1 MEDNINVPVKL
12 EVCSESN
19 ESLKQSAEVN
29 SESNESL
36 HQSAEVDSESTE
48 LLNQSAEVNIE
59 SNESLNKNAEVN
71 SESNKSLNQN
81 AEVCNQSNELLNQ
94 SAEVRMVFVRHIGK
108 RVDCDPLFPGCG
120 LVSPHIVLYSVSTRL
135 LQVKE
140 MKIKTPCKA
149 FSTETMLEKAEVIKN
164 ESIICKT
171 QDIPVIENNLRYT
184 VKYTRSVFV
193 ECSVRNFGLVAILT
207 EVNTKNS
214 MLATHTSETGI
225 TNVTIIEIGWLIKH
239 LNSPYPTDPSFAMT
253 VLVTIFKHTIIAG
266 MPYEYTMYNLMFKFS
281 FELMVVLFVNTLYIC
296 PYVSIPGSDYLLDG
310 SLPLSPPQT
319 TSTLTGVSTTVS
331 GNATYPTL
339 SQGSAMHFG
348 GVPTSTS
355 VTHTLSRSVNSAG
368 TISSVPG
375 TAMGLNLPG
384 SRPPLSYCGYM
395 LPNTGTQP
403 LPSWSQ
409 PPWPQSYPYG
419 GFMPN
424 QPGFWPY
431 RDNFYGPPSG
441 VATAPP
447 LAPALPVAV
456 SLTSAVAPSTTVPDS
471 QASSSSHGTQVSD
484 HASPLD
490 GLQKLLLDFGESFK
504 AEFSTLSSRMT
515 LLENRVSSHQ
525 PSPAKSVECDERE
538 DDELSVS
545 PGSHERAFLTD
556 EDVESSSSPKVSKT
570 APEPSSK
577 SAQQP
582 PTKET
587 EDPPSL
593 KDLRDKVYTL
603 MRDEA
608 HILLLSPS
616 KPKKP
621 SSTFEASCGISQDT
635 VTSHNSFPESGHMT
649 FALQFINEGI
659 ANSASEKVANN
670 NISGFGMSSFS
681 DQVKYKDFDIFD
693 SSLGRLVPSCDKS
706 MSSLLGKKPVDG
718 LRLTQPVWSKTENLL
733 RSASQVL
740 GTAEHFL
747 AATGHLL
754 NSEDSVV
761 PAEVR
766 SFLLQLDKALGS
778 SQLLLMGSIANC
790 TLSKRAEF
798 LENISIAEPLKD
810 SLLKSPLSDKMFGL
824 PLQRVQE
831 ELSKN
836 PPPVKVSVQVTNGKR
851 SVNATSSSTSTSA
864 SGGPPSSAKKRKNN
878 YGKPQ
883 NKPNNSGKSSDR
895 FGHQLFSVPRL
906 PYLLEKVRDNSVS
919 RLCFPGRTFPNQC
932 RPSPPTR
939 GEIYKTM
946 SENTFIPDGS
956 ISHSTSI
963 LATSGSI
970 ELSGRCNSIGTTS
983 HSSASVLSAQVM
995 DCSFTR
1001 MGSIDSNHSAFIST
1015 PSMVVSTGKCNE
1027 GPMSV
1032 PSSSQSNIIHRCLHP
1047 RLGSISGGAYNLG
1060 SLESRSFGRAYQ
1072 CIGNESSS
1080 VCTES
1085 FPNVS
1090 KESVC
1095 HSGHGQHNSCSLSQ
1109 ESGRNSFTFSLSD
1122 SQRHSPSVFS
1132 TPGSSSGETYC
1143 GAPQYSSRHSIQIP
1157 CSSKHGVG
1165 TTSSSFQ
1172 SCDSSLGV
1180 TSDRSVCDQS
1190 QSQTSNICVSG
1201 SRSKIFCGRRNE
1213 PILER
1218 NVRVRLPSF
1227 QVSLPSTSENSRGK
1241 LQDHS
1246 YCSSMAKTVL
1256 VSRPSA
1262 PIMCLSSSSTS
1273 ETRPSVSNQGQGSLS
1288 KSRKTSSTRLASLRV
1303 SLRKR
1308 GFSEGA
1314 TKHLTKSVRDST
1326 SIVYDAKWSIFSDW
1340 CSEREIDPFQ
1350 VTVQQLADFLVF
1362 LFESKGLCP
1371 STIKGYRSAIS
1382 RTIHI
1387 SGGPDFG
1394 INEHISLLVRSF
1406 SLERP
1411 RQKTLVPKWD
1421 LGLVLSF
1428 LKLPPFEPAE
1438 TIDLRFLSYKCCFLL
1453 ALASGRRRSEIHAFS
1468 ISDACLRFNR
1478 DKSSVTLLTDP
1489 AFLAKNQIPD
1499 KGAEP
1504 VVIPALPSDSISV
1517 LLCPVRILS
1526 IYLERT
1532 CSLRSVSNSRLFIPI
1547 KKGISDL
1554 SVKTISTWICKC
1566 ISLAYGSSKA
1576 ELLNS
1581 FNVKAHD
1588 VRGISTSWALF
1599 NSASLEEVLSAGF
1612 WRNENSFISHYL
1624 QSMATFAESLYSL
1637 GPIVSA
1643 QRLNFPPV
1651 SSVTGDS
1658 ALR

>member
-1 MEDNINVPVKL
+1 MEENYLRLLCAVNNSRGINTSVQEPTSSI
-12 EVCSESN
+12 CS
-19 ESLKQSAEVN
+19 
-29 SESNESL
+29 
-36 HQSAEVDSESTE
+36 
-48 LLNQSAEVNIE
+48 
-59 SNESLNKNAEVN
+59 
-71 SESNKSLNQN
+71 SNKFVSYTRPSQVSTSISRSGHYVTKSCNRGGVDLNS
-81 AEVCNQSNELLNQ
+81 VSG
-94 SAEVRMVFVRHIGK
+94 I
-108 RVDCDPLFPGCG
+108 LFPSFSGSKEDWRNEASHRPIYSEQISYC
-120 LVSPHIVLYSVSTRL
+120 SPLQNGNKQIHQGFNPSRNVDYFSGSFRRVFPHSHFQNLQEIPSLRLEQQSFPVQGSPFWPVYSPFGFYQNHAGSYSSPT
-135 LQVKE
+135 
-140 MKIKTPCKA
+140 
-149 FSTETMLEKAEVIKN
+149 F
-164 ESIICKT
+164 
-171 QDIPVIENNLRYT
+171 PVY
-184 VKYTRSVFV
+184 S
-193 ECSVRNFGLVAILT
+193 
-207 EVNTKNS
+207 
-214 MLATHTSETGI
+214 
-225 TNVTIIEIGWLIKH
+225 
-239 LNSPYPTDPSFAMT
+239 DSF
-253 VLVTIFKHTIIAG
+253 
-266 MPYEYTMYNLMFKFS
+266 
-281 FELMVVLFVNTLYIC
+281 
-296 PYVSIPGSDYLLDG
+296 
-310 SLPLSPPQT
+310 LSGRFP
-319 TSTLTGVSTTVS
+319 
-331 GNATYPTL
+331 
-339 SQGSAMHFG
+339 SQG
-348 GVPTSTS
+348 
-355 VTHTLSRSVNSAG
+355 
-368 TISSVPG
+368 I
-375 TAMGLNLPG
+375 
-384 SRPPLSYCGYM
+384 
-395 LPNTGTQP
+395 LPNQ
-403 LPSWSQ
+403 
-409 PPWPQSYPYG
+409 
-419 GFMPN
+419 
-424 QPGFWPY
+424 
-431 RDNFYGPPSG
+431 
-441 VATAPP
+441 
-447 LAPALPVAV
+447 
-456 SLTSAVAPSTTVPDS
+456 
-471 QASSSSHGTQVSD
+471 
-484 HASPLD
+484 
-490 GLQKLLLDFGESFK
+490 
-504 AEFSTLSSRMT
+504 
-515 LLENRVSSHQ
+515 
-525 PSPAKSVECDERE
+525 
-538 DDELSVS
+538 
-545 PGSHERAFLTD
+545 
-556 EDVESSSSPKVSKT
+556 
-570 APEPSSK
+570 
-577 SAQQP
+577 
-582 PTKET
+582 
-587 EDPPSL
+587 
-593 KDLRDKVYTL
+593 
-603 MRDEA
+603 
-608 HILLLSPS
+608 I
-616 KPKKP
+616 
-621 SSTFEASCGISQDT
+621 
-635 VTSHNSFPESGHMT
+635 
-649 FALQFINEGI
+649 EG
-659 ANSASEKVANN
+659 
-670 NISGFGMSSFS
+670 
-681 DQVKYKDFDIFD
+681 
-693 SSLGRLVPSCDKS
+693 
-706 MSSLLGKKPVDG
+706 
-718 LRLTQPVWSKTENLL
+718 
-733 RSASQVL
+733 
-740 GTAEHFL
+740 
-747 AATGHLL
+747 
-754 NSEDSVV
+754 
-761 PAEVR
+761 
-766 SFLLQLDKALGS
+766 
-778 SQLLLMGSIANC
+778 
-790 TLSKRAEF
+790 
-798 LENISIAEPLKD
+798 
-810 SLLKSPLSDKMFGL
+810 
-824 PLQRVQE
+824 
-831 ELSKN
+831 
-836 PPPVKVSVQVTNGKR
+836 
-851 SVNATSSSTSTSA
+851 
-864 SGGPPSSAKKRKNN
+864 
-878 YGKPQ
+878 
-883 NKPNNSGKSSDR
+883 SDR

-932 RPSPPTR
+932 RPNPPTR

-995 DCSFTR
+995 DSSFTR

-1201 SRSKIFCGRRNE
+1201 SGSKIFCGRRNE

-1262 PIMCLSSSSTS
+1262 PFMCVSSSSTS

-1350 VTVQQLADFLVF
+1350 VTVQQLAHFLVF

>member
-1 MEDNINVPVKL
+1 MDFN
-12 EVCSESN
+12 
-19 ESLKQSAEVN
+19 
-29 SESNESL
+29 
-36 HQSAEVDSESTE
+36 
-48 LLNQSAEVNIE
+48 
-59 SNESLNKNAEVN
+59 
-71 SESNKSLNQN
+71 
-81 AEVCNQSNELLNQ
+81 
-94 SAEVRMVFVRHIGK
+94 
-108 RVDCDPLFPGCG
+108 
-120 LVSPHIVLYSVSTRL
+120 
-135 LQVKE
+135 
-140 MKIKTPCKA
+140 
-149 FSTETMLEKAEVIKN
+149 
-164 ESIICKT
+164 
-171 QDIPVIENNLRYT
+171 
-184 VKYTRSVFV
+184 
-193 ECSVRNFGLVAILT
+193 
-207 EVNTKNS
+207 
-214 MLATHTSETGI
+214 
-225 TNVTIIEIGWLIKH
+225 
-239 LNSPYPTDPSFAMT
+239 LNS
-253 VLVTIFKHTIIAG
+253 
-266 MPYEYTMYNLMFKFS
+266 
-281 FELMVVLFVNTLYIC
+281 

-331 GNATYPTL
+331 GIATYPTL

-608 HILLLSPS
+608 HIPFLSPS

-851 SVNATSSSTSTSA
+851 SVNATSSSNSTSA

-883 NKPNNSGKSSDR
+883 NKPNNSGKSSVQEPTSSICSSNKFVSYTRPSQVSTSISRSGHYVTKSCNRGGVDLNSVSGILFPSFSGSKEDWRNEASHRPIYSEQISYCSPLQNGNKQIHQGFNPSRNVDYFSGSFRRVFPHSHFQNLQEIPSLRLEQQSFPVQGSPFWPVYSPFGFYQNHAGSYSSPTFPVYSDSFLSGRFPSQGILPNQIEGSDR
-895 FGHQLFSVPRL
+895 LGHQLFSVPRL

>member
-1 MEDNINVPVKL
+1 MEENYLRLLCAVNNSRGINTSVQEPTSSI
-12 EVCSESN
+12 CS
-19 ESLKQSAEVN
+19 
-29 SESNESL
+29 
-36 HQSAEVDSESTE
+36 
-48 LLNQSAEVNIE
+48 
-59 SNESLNKNAEVN
+59 
-71 SESNKSLNQN
+71 SNKFVSYTRPSQVSTSISRSGHYVTKSCNRGGVDLNS
-81 AEVCNQSNELLNQ
+81 VSG
-94 SAEVRMVFVRHIGK
+94 I
-108 RVDCDPLFPGCG
+108 LFPSFSGSKEDWRNEASHRPIYSEQISYC
-120 LVSPHIVLYSVSTRL
+120 SPLQNGNKQIHQGFNPSRNVDYFSGSFRRVFPHSHFQNLQEIPSLRLEQQSFPVQGSPFWPVYSPFGFYQNHAGSYSSPT
-135 LQVKE
+135 
-140 MKIKTPCKA
+140 
-149 FSTETMLEKAEVIKN
+149 F
-164 ESIICKT
+164 
-171 QDIPVIENNLRYT
+171 PVYSDSFLSGRFPSQGILPNQIE
-184 VKYTRSVFV
+184 
-193 ECSVRNFGLVAILT
+193 
-207 EVNTKNS
+207 
-214 MLATHTSETGI
+214 
-225 TNVTIIEIGWLIKH
+225 
-239 LNSPYPTDPSFAMT
+239 
-253 VLVTIFKHTIIAG
+253 
-266 MPYEYTMYNLMFKFS
+266 
-281 FELMVVLFVNTLYIC
+281 
-296 PYVSIPGSDYLLDG
+296 GSD
-310 SLPLSPPQT
+310 
-319 TSTLTGVSTTVS
+319 
-331 GNATYPTL
+331 
-339 SQGSAMHFG
+339 
-348 GVPTSTS
+348 
-355 VTHTLSRSVNSAG
+355 
-368 TISSVPG
+368 
-375 TAMGLNLPG
+375 
-384 SRPPLSYCGYM
+384 
-395 LPNTGTQP
+395 
-403 LPSWSQ
+403 
-409 PPWPQSYPYG
+409 
-419 GFMPN
+419 
-424 QPGFWPY
+424 
-431 RDNFYGPPSG
+431 
-441 VATAPP
+441 
-447 LAPALPVAV
+447 
-456 SLTSAVAPSTTVPDS
+456 
-471 QASSSSHGTQVSD
+471 
-484 HASPLD
+484 
-490 GLQKLLLDFGESFK
+490 
-504 AEFSTLSSRMT
+504 
-515 LLENRVSSHQ
+515 
-525 PSPAKSVECDERE
+525 
-538 DDELSVS
+538 
-545 PGSHERAFLTD
+545 
-556 EDVESSSSPKVSKT
+556 
-570 APEPSSK
+570 
-577 SAQQP
+577 
-582 PTKET
+582 
-587 EDPPSL
+587 
-593 KDLRDKVYTL
+593 
-603 MRDEA
+603 
-608 HILLLSPS
+608 
-616 KPKKP
+616 
-621 SSTFEASCGISQDT
+621 
-635 VTSHNSFPESGHMT
+635 
-649 FALQFINEGI
+649 
-659 ANSASEKVANN
+659 
-670 NISGFGMSSFS
+670 
-681 DQVKYKDFDIFD
+681 
-693 SSLGRLVPSCDKS
+693 RL
-706 MSSLLGKKPVDG
+706 
-718 LRLTQPVWSKTENLL
+718 
-733 RSASQVL
+733 
-740 GTAEHFL
+740 
-747 AATGHLL
+747 
-754 NSEDSVV
+754 
-761 PAEVR
+761 
-766 SFLLQLDKALGS
+766 
-778 SQLLLMGSIANC
+778 
-790 TLSKRAEF
+790 
-798 LENISIAEPLKD
+798 
-810 SLLKSPLSDKMFGL
+810 
-824 PLQRVQE
+824 
-831 ELSKN
+831 
-836 PPPVKVSVQVTNGKR
+836 
-851 SVNATSSSTSTSA
+851 
-864 SGGPPSSAKKRKNN
+864 
-878 YGKPQ
+878 
-883 NKPNNSGKSSDR
+883 
-895 FGHQLFSVPRL
+895 GHQLFSVPRL

>member
-1 MEDNINVPVKL
+1 MEENYLRLLCAVNNSRGINTSVQEPTSSI
-12 EVCSESN
+12 CS
-19 ESLKQSAEVN
+19 
-29 SESNESL
+29 
-36 HQSAEVDSESTE
+36 
-48 LLNQSAEVNIE
+48 
-59 SNESLNKNAEVN
+59 
-71 SESNKSLNQN
+71 SNKFVSYTRPSQVSTSISRSGHYVTKSCNRGGVDLNS
-81 AEVCNQSNELLNQ
+81 VSG
-94 SAEVRMVFVRHIGK
+94 I
-108 RVDCDPLFPGCG
+108 LFPSFSGSKEDWRNEASHRPIYSEQISYC
-120 LVSPHIVLYSVSTRL
+120 SPLQNGNKQIHQGFNPSRNVDYFSGSFRRVFPHSHFQNLQEIPSLRLEQQSFPVQGSPFWPVYSPFGFYQNHAGSYSSPT
-135 LQVKE
+135 
-140 MKIKTPCKA
+140 
-149 FSTETMLEKAEVIKN
+149 F
-164 ESIICKT
+164 
-171 QDIPVIENNLRYT
+171 PVY
-184 VKYTRSVFV
+184 S
-193 ECSVRNFGLVAILT
+193 
-207 EVNTKNS
+207 
-214 MLATHTSETGI
+214 
-225 TNVTIIEIGWLIKH
+225 
-239 LNSPYPTDPSFAMT
+239 DSF
-253 VLVTIFKHTIIAG
+253 
-266 MPYEYTMYNLMFKFS
+266 
-281 FELMVVLFVNTLYIC
+281 
-296 PYVSIPGSDYLLDG
+296 
-310 SLPLSPPQT
+310 LSGRFP
-319 TSTLTGVSTTVS
+319 
-331 GNATYPTL
+331 
-339 SQGSAMHFG
+339 SQG
-348 GVPTSTS
+348 
-355 VTHTLSRSVNSAG
+355 
-368 TISSVPG
+368 I
-375 TAMGLNLPG
+375 
-384 SRPPLSYCGYM
+384 
-395 LPNTGTQP
+395 LPNQ
-403 LPSWSQ
+403 
-409 PPWPQSYPYG
+409 
-419 GFMPN
+419 
-424 QPGFWPY
+424 
-431 RDNFYGPPSG
+431 
-441 VATAPP
+441 
-447 LAPALPVAV
+447 
-456 SLTSAVAPSTTVPDS
+456 
-471 QASSSSHGTQVSD
+471 
-484 HASPLD
+484 
-490 GLQKLLLDFGESFK
+490 
-504 AEFSTLSSRMT
+504 
-515 LLENRVSSHQ
+515 
-525 PSPAKSVECDERE
+525 
-538 DDELSVS
+538 
-545 PGSHERAFLTD
+545 
-556 EDVESSSSPKVSKT
+556 
-570 APEPSSK
+570 
-577 SAQQP
+577 
-582 PTKET
+582 
-587 EDPPSL
+587 
-593 KDLRDKVYTL
+593 
-603 MRDEA
+603 
-608 HILLLSPS
+608 I
-616 KPKKP
+616 
-621 SSTFEASCGISQDT
+621 
-635 VTSHNSFPESGHMT
+635 
-649 FALQFINEGI
+649 EG
-659 ANSASEKVANN
+659 
-670 NISGFGMSSFS
+670 
-681 DQVKYKDFDIFD
+681 
-693 SSLGRLVPSCDKS
+693 
-706 MSSLLGKKPVDG
+706 
-718 LRLTQPVWSKTENLL
+718 
-733 RSASQVL
+733 
-740 GTAEHFL
+740 
-747 AATGHLL
+747 
-754 NSEDSVV
+754 
-761 PAEVR
+761 
-766 SFLLQLDKALGS
+766 
-778 SQLLLMGSIANC
+778 
-790 TLSKRAEF
+790 
-798 LENISIAEPLKD
+798 
-810 SLLKSPLSDKMFGL
+810 
-824 PLQRVQE
+824 
-831 ELSKN
+831 
-836 PPPVKVSVQVTNGKR
+836 
-851 SVNATSSSTSTSA
+851 
-864 SGGPPSSAKKRKNN
+864 
-878 YGKPQ
+878 
-883 NKPNNSGKSSDR
+883 SDR

-1201 SRSKIFCGRRNE
+1201 SRSKIFCSRRNE

>member
-1 MEDNINVPVKL
+1 MEENYLRLLCAVNNSRGINTSVQEPTSS
-12 EVCSESN
+12 VCS
-19 ESLKQSAEVN
+19 
-29 SESNESL
+29 
-36 HQSAEVDSESTE
+36 
-48 LLNQSAEVNIE
+48 
-59 SNESLNKNAEVN
+59 
-71 SESNKSLNQN
+71 SNKFVSYSRPSKVSTSISRSGHNVTKSCNRGGVDLNS
-81 AEVCNQSNELLNQ
+81 VSG
-94 SAEVRMVFVRHIGK
+94 I
-108 RVDCDPLFPGCG
+108 LFPSFSGSKEDWRNEAGHRPIYSEQISYC
-120 LVSPHIVLYSVSTRL
+120 SPLQNGNKQIHQGFNPSRNVDYFSGSFRRVFPHSHFQNLQEIPSLRLEQQSFPVQGSPFWPVYSPFGFYQNHAGSYSSPT
-135 LQVKE
+135 
-140 MKIKTPCKA
+140 
-149 FSTETMLEKAEVIKN
+149 F
-164 ESIICKT
+164 
-171 QDIPVIENNLRYT
+171 PVYSDSFLSGRFPSQGILPNQIE
-184 VKYTRSVFV
+184 
-193 ECSVRNFGLVAILT
+193 
-207 EVNTKNS
+207 
-214 MLATHTSETGI
+214 
-225 TNVTIIEIGWLIKH
+225 
-239 LNSPYPTDPSFAMT
+239 
-253 VLVTIFKHTIIAG
+253 
-266 MPYEYTMYNLMFKFS
+266 
-281 FELMVVLFVNTLYIC
+281 
-296 PYVSIPGSDYLLDG
+296 GSD
-310 SLPLSPPQT
+310 
-319 TSTLTGVSTTVS
+319 
-331 GNATYPTL
+331 
-339 SQGSAMHFG
+339 
-348 GVPTSTS
+348 
-355 VTHTLSRSVNSAG
+355 
-368 TISSVPG
+368 
-375 TAMGLNLPG
+375 
-384 SRPPLSYCGYM
+384 
-395 LPNTGTQP
+395 
-403 LPSWSQ
+403 
-409 PPWPQSYPYG
+409 
-419 GFMPN
+419 
-424 QPGFWPY
+424 
-431 RDNFYGPPSG
+431 
-441 VATAPP
+441 
-447 LAPALPVAV
+447 
-456 SLTSAVAPSTTVPDS
+456 
-471 QASSSSHGTQVSD
+471 
-484 HASPLD
+484 
-490 GLQKLLLDFGESFK
+490 
-504 AEFSTLSSRMT
+504 
-515 LLENRVSSHQ
+515 
-525 PSPAKSVECDERE
+525 
-538 DDELSVS
+538 
-545 PGSHERAFLTD
+545 
-556 EDVESSSSPKVSKT
+556 
-570 APEPSSK
+570 
-577 SAQQP
+577 
-582 PTKET
+582 
-587 EDPPSL
+587 
-593 KDLRDKVYTL
+593 
-603 MRDEA
+603 
-608 HILLLSPS
+608 
-616 KPKKP
+616 
-621 SSTFEASCGISQDT
+621 
-635 VTSHNSFPESGHMT
+635 
-649 FALQFINEGI
+649 
-659 ANSASEKVANN
+659 
-670 NISGFGMSSFS
+670 
-681 DQVKYKDFDIFD
+681 
-693 SSLGRLVPSCDKS
+693 RL
-706 MSSLLGKKPVDG
+706 
-718 LRLTQPVWSKTENLL
+718 
-733 RSASQVL
+733 
-740 GTAEHFL
+740 
-747 AATGHLL
+747 
-754 NSEDSVV
+754 
-761 PAEVR
+761 
-766 SFLLQLDKALGS
+766 
-778 SQLLLMGSIANC
+778 
-790 TLSKRAEF
+790 
-798 LENISIAEPLKD
+798 
-810 SLLKSPLSDKMFGL
+810 
-824 PLQRVQE
+824 
-831 ELSKN
+831 
-836 PPPVKVSVQVTNGKR
+836 
-851 SVNATSSSTSTSA
+851 
-864 SGGPPSSAKKRKNN
+864 
-878 YGKPQ
+878 
-883 NKPNNSGKSSDR
+883 
-895 FGHQLFSVPRL
+895 GHQLFSVPRL

>member
-1 MEDNINVPVKL
+1 MEENYLRLLCAVNNSRGINTSVQEPTSSI
-12 EVCSESN
+12 CS
-19 ESLKQSAEVN
+19 
-29 SESNESL
+29 
-36 HQSAEVDSESTE
+36 
-48 LLNQSAEVNIE
+48 
-59 SNESLNKNAEVN
+59 
-71 SESNKSLNQN
+71 SNKFVSYTRPSQVSTSISRSGHYVTKSCNRGGVDLNS
-81 AEVCNQSNELLNQ
+81 VSG
-94 SAEVRMVFVRHIGK
+94 I
-108 RVDCDPLFPGCG
+108 LFPSFSGSKEDWRNEASHRPIYSEQISYC
-120 LVSPHIVLYSVSTRL
+120 SPLQNGNKQIHQGFNPSRNVDYFSGSFRRVFPHSHFQNLQEIPSLRLEQQSFPVQGSPFWPVYSPFGFYQNHAGSYSSPT
-135 LQVKE
+135 
-140 MKIKTPCKA
+140 
-149 FSTETMLEKAEVIKN
+149 F
-164 ESIICKT
+164 
-171 QDIPVIENNLRYT
+171 PVY
-184 VKYTRSVFV
+184 S
-193 ECSVRNFGLVAILT
+193 
-207 EVNTKNS
+207 
-214 MLATHTSETGI
+214 
-225 TNVTIIEIGWLIKH
+225 
-239 LNSPYPTDPSFAMT
+239 DSF
-253 VLVTIFKHTIIAG
+253 
-266 MPYEYTMYNLMFKFS
+266 
-281 FELMVVLFVNTLYIC
+281 
-296 PYVSIPGSDYLLDG
+296 
-310 SLPLSPPQT
+310 LSGRFP
-319 TSTLTGVSTTVS
+319 
-331 GNATYPTL
+331 
-339 SQGSAMHFG
+339 SQG
-348 GVPTSTS
+348 
-355 VTHTLSRSVNSAG
+355 
-368 TISSVPG
+368 I
-375 TAMGLNLPG
+375 
-384 SRPPLSYCGYM
+384 
-395 LPNTGTQP
+395 LPNQ
-403 LPSWSQ
+403 
-409 PPWPQSYPYG
+409 
-419 GFMPN
+419 
-424 QPGFWPY
+424 
-431 RDNFYGPPSG
+431 
-441 VATAPP
+441 
-447 LAPALPVAV
+447 
-456 SLTSAVAPSTTVPDS
+456 
-471 QASSSSHGTQVSD
+471 
-484 HASPLD
+484 
-490 GLQKLLLDFGESFK
+490 
-504 AEFSTLSSRMT
+504 
-515 LLENRVSSHQ
+515 
-525 PSPAKSVECDERE
+525 
-538 DDELSVS
+538 
-545 PGSHERAFLTD
+545 
-556 EDVESSSSPKVSKT
+556 
-570 APEPSSK
+570 
-577 SAQQP
+577 
-582 PTKET
+582 
-587 EDPPSL
+587 
-593 KDLRDKVYTL
+593 
-603 MRDEA
+603 
-608 HILLLSPS
+608 I
-616 KPKKP
+616 
-621 SSTFEASCGISQDT
+621 
-635 VTSHNSFPESGHMT
+635 
-649 FALQFINEGI
+649 EG
-659 ANSASEKVANN
+659 
-670 NISGFGMSSFS
+670 
-681 DQVKYKDFDIFD
+681 
-693 SSLGRLVPSCDKS
+693 
-706 MSSLLGKKPVDG
+706 
-718 LRLTQPVWSKTENLL
+718 
-733 RSASQVL
+733 
-740 GTAEHFL
+740 
-747 AATGHLL
+747 
-754 NSEDSVV
+754 
-761 PAEVR
+761 
-766 SFLLQLDKALGS
+766 
-778 SQLLLMGSIANC
+778 
-790 TLSKRAEF
+790 
-798 LENISIAEPLKD
+798 
-810 SLLKSPLSDKMFGL
+810 
-824 PLQRVQE
+824 
-831 ELSKN
+831 
-836 PPPVKVSVQVTNGKR
+836 
-851 SVNATSSSTSTSA
+851 
-864 SGGPPSSAKKRKNN
+864 
-878 YGKPQ
+878 
-883 NKPNNSGKSSDR
+883 SDR

>member
-1 MEDNINVPVKL
+1 MKVSLILLVK
-12 EVCSESN
+12 
-19 ESLKQSAEVN
+19 
-29 SESNESL
+29 
-36 HQSAEVDSESTE
+36 
-48 LLNQSAEVNIE
+48 
-59 SNESLNKNAEVN
+59 
-71 SESNKSLNQN
+71 
-81 AEVCNQSNELLNQ
+81 
-94 SAEVRMVFVRHIGK
+94 
-108 RVDCDPLFPGCG
+108 
-120 LVSPHIVLYSVSTRL
+120 RL
-135 LQVKE
+135 L
-140 MKIKTPCKA
+140 
-149 FSTETMLEKAEVIKN
+149 
-164 ESIICKT
+164 
-171 QDIPVIENNLRYT
+171 
-184 VKYTRSVFV
+184 
-193 ECSVRNFGLVAILT
+193 
-207 EVNTKNS
+207 
-214 MLATHTSETGI
+214 I
-225 TNVTIIEIGWLIKH
+225 T
-239 LNSPYPTDPSFAMT
+239 
-253 VLVTIFKHTIIAG
+253 
-266 MPYEYTMYNLMFKFS
+266 
-281 FELMVVLFVNTLYIC
+281 
-296 PYVSIPGSDYLLDG
+296 
-310 SLPLSPPQT
+310 
-319 TSTLTGVSTTVS
+319 
-331 GNATYPTL
+331 
-339 SQGSAMHFG
+339 
-348 GVPTSTS
+348 
-355 VTHTLSRSVNSAG
+355 
-368 TISSVPG
+368 
-375 TAMGLNLPG
+375 
-384 SRPPLSYCGYM
+384 
-395 LPNTGTQP
+395 
-403 LPSWSQ
+403 
-409 PPWPQSYPYG
+409 
-419 GFMPN
+419 
-424 QPGFWPY
+424 
-431 RDNFYGPPSG
+431 
-441 VATAPP
+441 
-447 LAPALPVAV
+447 
-456 SLTSAVAPSTTVPDS
+456 
-471 QASSSSHGTQVSD
+471 
-484 HASPLD
+484 
-490 GLQKLLLDFGESFK
+490 
-504 AEFSTLSSRMT
+504 
-515 LLENRVSSHQ
+515 
-525 PSPAKSVECDERE
+525 
-538 DDELSVS
+538 
-545 PGSHERAFLTD
+545 
-556 EDVESSSSPKVSKT
+556 
-570 APEPSSK
+570 
-577 SAQQP
+577 
-582 PTKET
+582 
-587 EDPPSL
+587 
-593 KDLRDKVYTL
+593 
-603 MRDEA
+603 
-608 HILLLSPS
+608 
-616 KPKKP
+616 
-621 SSTFEASCGISQDT
+621 ISQDLECHPFLIRLST
-635 VTSHNSFPESGHMT
+635 RILISLILHWVDLFPVVTNLCHLYWE
-649 FALQFINEGI
+649 
-659 ANSASEKVANN
+659 
-670 NISGFGMSSFS
+670 
-681 DQVKYKDFDIFD
+681 
-693 SSLGRLVPSCDKS
+693 
-706 MSSLLGKKPVDG
+706 KKPVDG

-851 SVNATSSSTSTSA
+851 SVNATSSSNSTSA

-883 NKPNNSGKSSDR
+883 NKPNNSGKSSVPISLSHTQDPVKCQLLSVEVDTMLQKAAIEEVSILTLSPGFYSRLFLVPKKTGGMRPVIDLSILNKFLIVPHFKMETNRSIRASILPGMWTTSLDLSDAYFHIPISKTYRKYLRFVWNNKVFQFKALPFGLSTAPLAFTKIMQAAIAHLHSLSIQIHSYLDDSLLKEFCPIKLRGSDR
-895 FGHQLFSVPRL
+895 LGHQLFSVPRL

-1080 VCTES
+1080 VCTLNHFQMS
-1085 FPNVS
+1085 LKNQ
-1090 KESVC
+1090 SVILATDNTTVVAYLKNQ
-1095 HSGHGQHNSCSLSQ
+1095 GG
-1109 ESGRNSFTFSLSD
+1109 T
-1122 SQRHSPSVFS
+1122 HSPSLYQIARDILLLCFQLQVHLVV
-1132 TPGSSSGETYC
+1132 
-1143 GAPQYSSRHSIQIP
+1143 RHIAG
-1157 CSSKHGVG
+1157 H
-1165 TTSSSFQ
+1165 
-1172 SCDSSLGV
+1172 L
-1180 TSDRSVCDQS
+1180 
-1190 QSQTSNICVSG
+1190 NILADTL
-1201 SRSKIFCGRRNE
+1201 SRSLAPVNTEWELLQVVFKAVTLHWGSPQIDLFATSLNHKLLTFVS
-1213 PILER
+1213 P
-1218 NVRVRLPSF
+1218 VPDPKSF
-1227 QVSLPSTSENSRGK
+1227 AV
-1241 LQDHS
+1241 DA
-1246 YCSSMAKTVL
+1246 M
-1256 VSRPSA
+1256 
-1262 PIMCLSSSSTS
+1262 
-1273 ETRPSVSNQGQGSLS
+1273 SLS
-1288 KSRKTSSTRLASLRV
+1288 WKGMFGYAFPPFRFLSPVLQKIAGENCKIIVIAPAWPKQSWFPDLLRLSCACPLVLPLRPDLLSQIKGKV
-1303 SLRKR
+1303 LYQNPEKL
-1308 GFSEGA
+1308 
-1314 TKHLTKSVRDST
+1314 HLHAWLLSGL
-1326 SIVYDAKWSIFSDW
+1326 A
-1340 CSEREIDPFQ
+1340 SERE
-1350 VTVQQLADFLVF
+1350 VF
-1362 LFESKGLCP
+1362 LKEQP
-1371 STIKGYRSAIS
+1371 SISQSLSETPLALSMMQNGQSSQIGVGYRSAIS

-1532 CSLRSVSNSRLFIPI
+1532 CSLRRSVSNSRLFIPI

>member
-1 MEDNINVPVKL
+1 M
-12 EVCSESN
+12 
-19 ESLKQSAEVN
+19 
-29 SESNESL
+29 L
-36 HQSAEVDSESTE
+36 HLV
-48 LLNQSAEVNIE
+48 LL
-59 SNESLNKNAEVN
+59 
-71 SESNKSLNQN
+71 
-81 AEVCNQSNELLNQ
+81 
-94 SAEVRMVFVRHIGK
+94 
-108 RVDCDPLFPGCG
+108 
-120 LVSPHIVLYSVSTRL
+120 VLL
-135 LQVKE
+135 LQVVLLLLLRKGR
-140 MKIKTPCKA
+140 ITTANRRTNPI
-149 FSTETMLEKAEVIKN
+149 TQEKAQVSLLVVLRVPRNLGLVPRFLPPRTLLTASPGENLQQVPQKSIPVGGRLSFFLNQWKKITSDCYVL
-164 ESIICKT
+164 SII
-171 QDIPVIENNLRYT
+171 RG
-184 VKYTRSVFV
+184 
-193 ECSVRNFGLVAILT
+193 GLT
-207 EVNTKNS
+207 
-214 MLATHTSETGI
+214 
-225 TNVTIIEIGWLIKH
+225 
-239 LNSPYPTDPSFAMT
+239 
-253 VLVTIFKHTIIAG
+253 
-266 MPYEYTMYNLMFKFS
+266 
-281 FELMVVLFVNTLYIC
+281 
-296 PYVSIPGSDYLLDG
+296 
-310 SLPLSPPQT
+310 
-319 TSTLTGVSTTVS
+319 
-331 GNATYPTL
+331 
-339 SQGSAMHFG
+339 
-348 GVPTSTS
+348 
-355 VTHTLSRSVNSAG
+355 
-368 TISSVPG
+368 
-375 TAMGLNLPG
+375 
-384 SRPPLSYCGYM
+384 
-395 LPNTGTQP
+395 
-403 LPSWSQ
+403 
-409 PPWPQSYPYG
+409 
-419 GFMPN
+419 
-424 QPGFWPY
+424 
-431 RDNFYGPPSG
+431 
-441 VATAPP
+441 
-447 LAPALPVAV
+447 
-456 SLTSAVAPSTTVPDS
+456 
-471 QASSSSHGTQVSD
+471 
-484 HASPLD
+484 
-490 GLQKLLLDFGESFK
+490 
-504 AEFSTLSSRMT
+504 
-515 LLENRVSSHQ
+515 
-525 PSPAKSVECDERE
+525 
-538 DDELSVS
+538 
-545 PGSHERAFLTD
+545 
-556 EDVESSSSPKVSKT
+556 
-570 APEPSSK
+570 
-577 SAQQP
+577 
-582 PTKET
+582 
-587 EDPPSL
+587 
-593 KDLRDKVYTL
+593 
-603 MRDEA
+603 
-608 HILLLSPS
+608 
-616 KPKKP
+616 
-621 SSTFEASCGISQDT
+621 
-635 VTSHNSFPESGHMT
+635 
-649 FALQFINEGI
+649 LQF
-659 ANSASEKVANN
+659 
-670 NISGFGMSSFS
+670 
-681 DQVKYKDFDIFD
+681 
-693 SSLGRLVPSCDKS
+693 
-706 MSSLLGKKPVDG
+706 
-718 LRLTQPVWSKTENLL
+718 
-733 RSASQVL
+733 
-740 GTAEHFL
+740 
-747 AATGHLL
+747 
-754 NSEDSVV
+754 
-761 PAEVR
+761 
-766 SFLLQLDKALGS
+766 
-778 SQLLLMGSIANC
+778 
-790 TLSKRAEF
+790 
-798 LENISIAEPLKD
+798 
-810 SLLKSPLSDKMFGL
+810 
-824 PLQRVQE
+824 
-831 ELSKN
+831 KN
-836 PPPVKVSVQVTNGKR
+836 PPPLSAVPISLSHTQDPVKCQLLSVEVDTMLQKAAIEEVSILTLSPGFYSRLFLVPKKTGGMRPVIDLSILNKFLIVPHFKMETNRSIRASILPGMWTTSLDLSDAYFHIPISQNLQEIPSLRLEQQSFPVQGSPFWPVYSPFGFYQNHAG
-851 SVNATSSSTSTSA
+851 SYSSPTFPVYSDSFLP
-864 SGGPPSSAKKRKNN
+864 GRFPSQ
-878 YGKPQ
+878 GIL
-883 NKPNNSGKSSDR
+883 PNQIEGSDR
-895 FGHQLFSVPRL
+895 FGHQLFSVPRF

-1201 SRSKIFCGRRNE
+1201 SGSKIFCGRRNE

-1262 PIMCLSSSSTS
+1262 PFMCLSSSSTS

>member
-1 MEDNINVPVKL
+1 MKTGGMRPIIDLSILNNILIVSHFKMEINRSIRASILPGMWTTSLEFSYAYFHIPISRTYRKYLRFVWNNTVFQFKDLPFRLFTAPLAFTKSMQVALAHPHSLSIQIHSYLDDSLLKELCPIKLRVQTDLVINCFLSLGFLISWKKSEIIPSQDFVFLGEHFLTSVGLVLPPEEKFTKLCQKIHLFLTVQSVTARQFLQLLGLLNSLADVIPLGRLHIRPLQFYLHKLWIAASQEWEALIPITQPLFPHLQWWLVRENVMRGLCLSPQVPSLTLFTDASTLGWGAYLEGLTISGVWSPDLLEEHINVL
-12 EVCSESN
+12 EMKAVLFALN
-19 ESLKQSAEVN
+19 HFQMSLK
-29 SESNESL
+29 
-36 HQSAEVDSESTE
+36 
-48 LLNQSAEVNIE
+48 NQSVILATDNTTVVAYLKNQGGTH
-59 SNESLNKNAEVN
+59 SPSLYQIARDI
-71 SESNKSLNQN
+71 
-81 AEVCNQSNELLNQ
+81 LLLCFQ
-94 SAEVRMVFVRHIGK
+94 LQVHLVVRHIAGHLNILADTLS
-108 RVDCDPLFPGCG
+108 RSLAPVN
-120 LVSPHIVLYSVSTRL
+120 TEWEL
-135 LQVKE
+135 LQVVFKAVTLHWGSPQIDLFATSLNHKLLTFVSPVPDPKSFAVDAMSLSWKGMFGYAFPPFRFLSPVLQKIAGENCKIIVIAPAWPKQSWFPDLLRLSCACPLVLPLRPDLLSQIKGKVLYQNPEKLHLHACLYRCQAVFLDSVELAPNIARNQALKE
-140 MKIKTPCKA
+140 NVFMMIVCIELRIPMFLVGKPGSSKSLAKTIVADAMQGNAAHNDLFKSYKQVQMVSYQCSPLSVPEGIVRTFRQCAAYQKDKNLDRFVSIVVLDEIGLAEDSPRMPLKTLHPLLEDGCPDDEEPEKYKKVGIYLFNYTKGICSTSKKVLKLIKPMIPLMADSYLDLFKEASTKMREFFGLRDFYSLLKMLYA
-149 FSTETMLEKAEVIKN
+149 FVSASRKKPTWPQLEHCI
-164 ESIICKT
+164 
-171 QDIPVIENNLRYT
+171 L
-184 VKYTRSVFV
+184 
-193 ECSVRNFGLVAILT
+193 RNFGGLEDVKPVEIFYNSLSHLVDKTEQKREEDPDCTSSGMIQACLT
-207 EVNTKNS
+207 GDKGDNRSNS
-214 MLATHTSETGI
+214 
-225 TNVTIIEIGWLIKH
+225 
-239 LNSPYPTDPSFAMT
+239 
-253 VLVTIFKHTIIAG
+253 
-266 MPYEYTMYNLMFKFS
+266 
-281 FELMVVLFVNTLYIC
+281 

-339 SQGSAMHFG
+339 SQGSAMHFW

-355 VTHTLSRSVNSAG
+355 VTHTLSRPVNSAG

-608 HILLLSPS
+608 HIPFASPS

-635 VTSHNSFPESGHMT
+635 VTSHNSFPESGHMA

-693 SSLGRLVPSCDKS
+693 SSLGRLVPNCDKS

-883 NKPNNSGKSSDR
+883 NKPNNSGKSS
-895 FGHQLFSVPRL
+895 
-906 PYLLEKVRDNSVS
+906 
-919 RLCFPGRTFPNQC
+919 
-932 RPSPPTR
+932 
-939 GEIYKTM
+939 
-946 SENTFIPDGS
+946 
-956 ISHSTSI
+956 
-963 LATSGSI
+963 
-970 ELSGRCNSIGTTS
+970 
-983 HSSASVLSAQVM
+983 
-995 DCSFTR
+995 
-1001 MGSIDSNHSAFIST
+1001 
-1015 PSMVVSTGKCNE
+1015 GK
-1027 GPMSV
+1027 P
-1032 PSSSQSNIIHRCLHP
+1032 
-1047 RLGSISGGAYNLG
+1047 SGGFKG
-1060 SLESRSFGRAYQ
+1060 S
-1072 CIGNESSS
+1072 
-1080 VCTES
+1080 
-1085 FPNVS
+1085 
-1090 KESVC
+1090 KK
-1095 HSGHGQHNSCSLSQ
+1095 
-1109 ESGRNSFTFSLSD
+1109 
-1122 SQRHSPSVFS
+1122 
-1132 TPGSSSGETYC
+1132 PGSST
-1143 GAPQYSSRHSIQIP
+1143 
-1157 CSSKHGVG
+1157 
-1165 TTSSSFQ
+1165 
-1172 SCDSSLGV
+1172 
-1180 TSDRSVCDQS
+1180 
-1190 QSQTSNICVSG
+1190 
-1201 SRSKIFCGRRNE
+1201 
-1213 PILER
+1213 
-1218 NVRVRLPSF
+1218 
-1227 QVSLPSTSENSRGK
+1227 
-1241 LQDHS
+1241 
-1246 YCSSMAKTVL
+1246 
-1256 VSRPSA
+1256 
-1262 PIMCLSSSSTS
+1262 
-1273 ETRPSVSNQGQGSLS
+1273 
-1288 KSRKTSSTRLASLRV
+1288 
-1303 SLRKR
+1303 
-1308 GFSEGA
+1308 
-1314 TKHLTKSVRDST
+1314 
-1326 SIVYDAKWSIFSDW
+1326 
-1340 CSEREIDPFQ
+1340 
-1350 VTVQQLADFLVF
+1350 
-1362 LFESKGLCP
+1362 
-1371 STIKGYRSAIS
+1371 
-1382 RTIHI
+1382 
-1387 SGGPDFG
+1387 
-1394 INEHISLLVRSF
+1394 
-1406 SLERP
+1406 
-1411 RQKTLVPKWD
+1411 
-1421 LGLVLSF
+1421 
-1428 LKLPPFEPAE
+1428 
-1438 TIDLRFLSYKCCFLL
+1438 
-1453 ALASGRRRSEIHAFS
+1453 
-1468 ISDACLRFNR
+1468 
-1478 DKSSVTLLTDP
+1478 
-1489 AFLAKNQIPD
+1489 
-1499 KGAEP
+1499 
-1504 VVIPALPSDSISV
+1504 
-1517 LLCPVRILS
+1517 
-1526 IYLERT
+1526 
-1532 CSLRSVSNSRLFIPI
+1532 
-1547 KKGISDL
+1547 
-1554 SVKTISTWICKC
+1554 
-1566 ISLAYGSSKA
+1566 
-1576 ELLNS
+1576 
-1581 FNVKAHD
+1581 
-1588 VRGISTSWALF
+1588 
-1599 NSASLEEVLSAGF
+1599 
-1612 WRNENSFISHYL
+1612 
-1624 QSMATFAESLYSL
+1624 
-1637 GPIVSA
+1637 
-1643 QRLNFPPV
+1643 
-1651 SSVTGDS
+1651 
-1658 ALR
+1658 

>member
-1 MEDNINVPVKL
+1 
-12 EVCSESN
+12 
-19 ESLKQSAEVN
+19 
-29 SESNESL
+29 
-36 HQSAEVDSESTE
+36 
-48 LLNQSAEVNIE
+48 
-59 SNESLNKNAEVN
+59 
-71 SESNKSLNQN
+71 
-81 AEVCNQSNELLNQ
+81 
-94 SAEVRMVFVRHIGK
+94 
-108 RVDCDPLFPGCG
+108 
-120 LVSPHIVLYSVSTRL
+120 
-135 LQVKE
+135 
-140 MKIKTPCKA
+140 
-149 FSTETMLEKAEVIKN
+149 
-164 ESIICKT
+164 
-171 QDIPVIENNLRYT
+171 
-184 VKYTRSVFV
+184 
-193 ECSVRNFGLVAILT
+193 
-207 EVNTKNS
+207 
-214 MLATHTSETGI
+214 
-225 TNVTIIEIGWLIKH
+225 
-239 LNSPYPTDPSFAMT
+239 
-253 VLVTIFKHTIIAG
+253 
-266 MPYEYTMYNLMFKFS
+266 
-281 FELMVVLFVNTLYIC
+281 
-296 PYVSIPGSDYLLDG
+296 
-310 SLPLSPPQT
+310 
-319 TSTLTGVSTTVS
+319 
-331 GNATYPTL
+331 
-339 SQGSAMHFG
+339 
-348 GVPTSTS
+348 
-355 VTHTLSRSVNSAG
+355 
-368 TISSVPG
+368 
-375 TAMGLNLPG
+375 
-384 SRPPLSYCGYM
+384 
-395 LPNTGTQP
+395 
-403 LPSWSQ
+403 
-409 PPWPQSYPYG
+409 
-419 GFMPN
+419 
-424 QPGFWPY
+424 
-431 RDNFYGPPSG
+431 
-441 VATAPP
+441 
-447 LAPALPVAV
+447 
-456 SLTSAVAPSTTVPDS
+456 
-471 QASSSSHGTQVSD
+471 
-484 HASPLD
+484 
-490 GLQKLLLDFGESFK
+490 
-504 AEFSTLSSRMT
+504 
-515 LLENRVSSHQ
+515 
-525 PSPAKSVECDERE
+525 
-538 DDELSVS
+538 
-545 PGSHERAFLTD
+545 
-556 EDVESSSSPKVSKT
+556 
-570 APEPSSK
+570 
-577 SAQQP
+577 
-582 PTKET
+582 
-587 EDPPSL
+587 
-593 KDLRDKVYTL
+593 
-603 MRDEA
+603 
-608 HILLLSPS
+608 
-616 KPKKP
+616 
-621 SSTFEASCGISQDT
+621 
-635 VTSHNSFPESGHMT
+635 MT

-883 NKPNNSGKSSDR
+883 NKPNNSGKSSASPGENLQQVPQKSIPVGGRLSFFLNQWKKITSDCYVLSIIRGGLTLQFKNPPPLSAVPISLSHTQDPVKCQLLSVEVDTMLQKAAIEEVSILTLSPGFYSRLFLVPKKTGGMRPVIDLSILNKFLIVPHFKMETNRSIRASILPGMWTTSLDLSDAYFHIPISKTYRKYLR
-895 FGHQLFSVPRL
+895 FVWNNKVFQFKALPFGLSTAPLAFTKIMQAAIAHLHSLSIQIHSYLDDSLLKEFCPIKLRVQTDLVINCFLSLGFLISWKKSEIIPSQDFVFLGEHFLTSVGLVLPPEEKFTKLCQKIHLFLTVQSVTARQFLQLLGLLNSLADVIPLGRLHIRPLQFYLHKLWIAASQEWEALIPITQPLFPHLQWWLVRENVMRGLCLFPQVPSL
-906 PYLLEKVRDNSVS
+906 TLFTDASTLGWGAYLEGLTISGVWSPDLLEEHINVLEMKAVLFALNH
-919 RLCFPGRTFPNQC
+919 FQ
-932 RPSPPTR
+932 
-939 GEIYKTM
+939 M
-946 SENTFIPDGS
+946 S
-956 ISHSTSI
+956 
-963 LATSGSI
+963 L
-970 ELSGRCNSIGTTS
+970 
-983 HSSASVLSAQVM
+983 
-995 DCSFTR
+995 
-1001 MGSIDSNHSAFIST
+1001 
-1015 PSMVVSTGKCNE
+1015 
-1027 GPMSV
+1027 
-1032 PSSSQSNIIHRCLHP
+1032 
-1047 RLGSISGGAYNLG
+1047 
-1060 SLESRSFGRAYQ
+1060 
-1072 CIGNESSS
+1072 
-1080 VCTES
+1080 
-1085 FPNVS
+1085 

-1517 LLCPVRILS
+1517 LLCPVRIL
-1526 IYLERT
+1526 IYL
-1532 CSLRSVSNSRLFIPI
+1532 SG
-1547 KKGISDL
+1547 K
-1554 SVKTISTWICKC
+1554 
-1566 ISLAYGSSKA
+1566 
-1576 ELLNS
+1576 
-1581 FNVKAHD
+1581 NV
-1588 VRGISTSWALF
+1588 
-1599 NSASLEEVLSAGF
+1599 
-1612 WRNENSFISHYL
+1612 
-1624 QSMATFAESLYSL
+1624 
-1637 GPIVSA
+1637 
-1643 QRLNFPPV
+1643 
-1651 SSVTGDS
+1651 
-1658 ALR
+1658 

>member
-1 MEDNINVPVKL
+1 MDFN
-12 EVCSESN
+12 
-19 ESLKQSAEVN
+19 
-29 SESNESL
+29 
-36 HQSAEVDSESTE
+36 
-48 LLNQSAEVNIE
+48 
-59 SNESLNKNAEVN
+59 
-71 SESNKSLNQN
+71 
-81 AEVCNQSNELLNQ
+81 
-94 SAEVRMVFVRHIGK
+94 
-108 RVDCDPLFPGCG
+108 
-120 LVSPHIVLYSVSTRL
+120 
-135 LQVKE
+135 
-140 MKIKTPCKA
+140 
-149 FSTETMLEKAEVIKN
+149 
-164 ESIICKT
+164 
-171 QDIPVIENNLRYT
+171 
-184 VKYTRSVFV
+184 
-193 ECSVRNFGLVAILT
+193 
-207 EVNTKNS
+207 
-214 MLATHTSETGI
+214 
-225 TNVTIIEIGWLIKH
+225 
-239 LNSPYPTDPSFAMT
+239 LNS
-253 VLVTIFKHTIIAG
+253 
-266 MPYEYTMYNLMFKFS
+266 
-281 FELMVVLFVNTLYIC
+281 

-355 VTHTLSRSVNSAG
+355 VTHTLSRPVNSAG

-608 HILLLSPS
+608 HIPFASPS

-635 VTSHNSFPESGHMT
+635 VTSHNSFPESGHMA

-693 SSLGRLVPSCDKS
+693 SSL
-706 MSSLLGKKPVDG
+706 VDG

-883 NKPNNSGKSSDR
+883 NKPNNSGKSSDSFLPGRFPSQGILPNQIEGSDR
-895 FGHQLFSVPRL
+895 FGHQLFSVPRF

-1001 MGSIDSNHSAFIST
+1001 MGSIDSNPI
-1015 PSMVVSTGKCNE
+1015 
-1027 GPMSV
+1027 
-1032 PSSSQSNIIHRCLHP
+1032 
-1047 RLGSISGGAYNLG
+1047 
-1060 SLESRSFGRAYQ
+1060 
-1072 CIGNESSS
+1072 
-1080 VCTES
+1080 
-1085 FPNVS
+1085 
-1090 KESVC
+1090 
-1095 HSGHGQHNSCSLSQ
+1095 SLSLY
-1109 ESGRNSFTFSLSD
+1109 FHTF
-1122 SQRHSPSVFS
+1122 
-1132 TPGSSSGETYC
+1132 
-1143 GAPQYSSRHSIQIP
+1143 
-1157 CSSKHGVG
+1157 
-1165 TTSSSFQ
+1165 
-1172 SCDSSLGV
+1172 
-1180 TSDRSVCDQS
+1180 
-1190 QSQTSNICVSG
+1190 N
-1201 SRSKIFCGRRNE
+1201 
-1213 PILER
+1213 
-1218 NVRVRLPSF
+1218 
-1227 QVSLPSTSENSRGK
+1227 
-1241 LQDHS
+1241 
-1246 YCSSMAKTVL
+1246 
-1256 VSRPSA
+1256 
-1262 PIMCLSSSSTS
+1262 
-1273 ETRPSVSNQGQGSLS
+1273 
-1288 KSRKTSSTRLASLRV
+1288 
-1303 SLRKR
+1303 
-1308 GFSEGA
+1308 
-1314 TKHLTKSVRDST
+1314 
-1326 SIVYDAKWSIFSDW
+1326 
-1340 CSEREIDPFQ
+1340 
-1350 VTVQQLADFLVF
+1350 
-1362 LFESKGLCP
+1362 
-1371 STIKGYRSAIS
+1371 
-1382 RTIHI
+1382 
-1387 SGGPDFG
+1387 GG
-1394 INEHISLLVRSF
+1394 
-1406 SLERP
+1406 
-1411 RQKTLVPKWD
+1411 
-1421 LGLVLSF
+1421 
-1428 LKLPPFEPAE
+1428 
-1438 TIDLRFLSYKCCFLL
+1438 
-1453 ALASGRRRSEIHAFS
+1453 
-1468 ISDACLRFNR
+1468 
-1478 DKSSVTLLTDP
+1478 
-1489 AFLAKNQIPD
+1489 
-1499 KGAEP
+1499 
-1504 VVIPALPSDSISV
+1504 
-1517 LLCPVRILS
+1517 
-1526 IYLERT
+1526 
-1532 CSLRSVSNSRLFIPI
+1532 
-1547 KKGISDL
+1547 
-1554 SVKTISTWICKC
+1554 
-1566 ISLAYGSSKA
+1566 
-1576 ELLNS
+1576 
-1581 FNVKAHD
+1581 
-1588 VRGISTSWALF
+1588 
-1599 NSASLEEVLSAGF
+1599 
-1612 WRNENSFISHYL
+1612 
-1624 QSMATFAESLYSL
+1624 
-1637 GPIVSA
+1637 
-1643 QRLNFPPV
+1643 
-1651 SSVTGDS
+1651 
-1658 ALR
+1658 

>member
-1 MEDNINVPVKL
+1 
-12 EVCSESN
+12 
-19 ESLKQSAEVN
+19 
-29 SESNESL
+29 
-36 HQSAEVDSESTE
+36 
-48 LLNQSAEVNIE
+48 
-59 SNESLNKNAEVN
+59 
-71 SESNKSLNQN
+71 
-81 AEVCNQSNELLNQ
+81 
-94 SAEVRMVFVRHIGK
+94 MV
-108 RVDCDPLFPGCG
+108 
-120 LVSPHIVLYSVSTRL
+120 
-135 LQVKE
+135 
-140 MKIKTPCKA
+140 
-149 FSTETMLEKAEVIKN
+149 
-164 ESIICKT
+164 
-171 QDIPVIENNLRYT
+171 
-184 VKYTRSVFV
+184 
-193 ECSVRNFGLVAILT
+193 
-207 EVNTKNS
+207 
-214 MLATHTSETGI
+214 
-225 TNVTIIEIGWLIKH
+225 
-239 LNSPYPTDPSFAMT
+239 
-253 VLVTIFKHTIIAG
+253 
-266 MPYEYTMYNLMFKFS
+266 
-281 FELMVVLFVNTLYIC
+281 
-296 PYVSIPGSDYLLDG
+296 
-310 SLPLSPPQT
+310 
-319 TSTLTGVSTTVS
+319 
-331 GNATYPTL
+331 
-339 SQGSAMHFG
+339 
-348 GVPTSTS
+348 
-355 VTHTLSRSVNSAG
+355 
-368 TISSVPG
+368 
-375 TAMGLNLPG
+375 
-384 SRPPLSYCGYM
+384 
-395 LPNTGTQP
+395 
-403 LPSWSQ
+403 
-409 PPWPQSYPYG
+409 
-419 GFMPN
+419 
-424 QPGFWPY
+424 
-431 RDNFYGPPSG
+431 PPSG

-608 HILLLSPS
+608 HIPFASPS

-635 VTSHNSFPESGHMT
+635 VTSHNSFPESGHMA

-706 MSSLLGKKPVDG
+706 MSSLLGKKAS
-718 LRLTQPVWSKTENLL
+718 RC
-733 RSASQVL
+733 ASQVL

-851 SVNATSSSTSTSA
+851 SVNATSSSNSTSA

-883 NKPNNSGKSSDR
+883 NKPNNSGKSSASPGENLQQVPQKSIPVGGRLSFFLNQWKKITSDCYVLSIIRGGLTLQFKNPPPLSAVPISLSHTQDPVKCQLLSVEVDTMLQKAAIEEVSILTLSPGFYSRLFLVPKKTGGMRPVIDLSILNKFLIVPHFKMETNRSIRASILPGMWTTSLDLSDAYFHIPISQTYRKYLR
-895 FGHQLFSVPRL
+895 FVWNNKVFQFKALPFGLSTAPLAFTKIMQAAIAHLHSLSIQIHSYLDDSLLKEFCPIKLRVQTDLVINCFLSLGFLISWKKSEIIPSQDFVFLGEHFLTSVGLVLPPEEKFTKLCQKIHLFLTVQSVTARQFLQLLGLLNSLADVIPLGRLHIRPLQFYLHKLWIAASQEWEALIPITQPLFPHLQWWLVRENVMRGLCLSPQVPSL
-906 PYLLEKVRDNSVS
+906 TLFTDASTLGWGAYLEGLTISGVWSPDLLEEHINVLEMKAVLFALNHFQMSLKNQSV
-919 RLCFPGRTFPNQC
+919 
-932 RPSPPTR
+932 
-939 GEIYKTM
+939 
-946 SENTFIPDGS
+946 
-956 ISHSTSI
+956 I
-963 LATSGSI
+963 LATDNTTVVAYLKNQG
-970 ELSGRCNSIGTTS
+970 GT
-983 HSSASVLSAQVM
+983 
-995 DCSFTR
+995 
-1001 MGSIDSNHSAFIST
+1001 
-1015 PSMVVSTGKCNE
+1015 
-1027 GPMSV
+1027 
-1032 PSSSQSNIIHRCLHP
+1032 
-1047 RLGSISGGAYNLG
+1047 
-1060 SLESRSFGRAYQ
+1060 
-1072 CIGNESSS
+1072 
-1080 VCTES
+1080 
-1085 FPNVS
+1085 
-1090 KESVC
+1090 
-1095 HSGHGQHNSCSLSQ
+1095 
-1109 ESGRNSFTFSLSD
+1109 
-1122 SQRHSPSVFS
+1122 HSPSLYQIARDILLLCFQLQVHLVV
-1132 TPGSSSGETYC
+1132 
-1143 GAPQYSSRHSIQIP
+1143 RHIAG
-1157 CSSKHGVG
+1157 H
-1165 TTSSSFQ
+1165 
-1172 SCDSSLGV
+1172 L
-1180 TSDRSVCDQS
+1180 
-1190 QSQTSNICVSG
+1190 NILADTL
-1201 SRSKIFCGRRNE
+1201 SRSLAPVNTEWELLQVVFKAVTLHWGSPQIDLFATSLNHKLLTFVS
-1213 PILER
+1213 PVPDPKSFAVDAMSLSWER

-1262 PIMCLSSSSTS
+1262 PFMCLSSSSTS

-1438 TIDLRFLSYKCCFLL
+1438 TIDLR
-1453 ALASGRRRSEIHAFS
+1453 
-1468 ISDACLRFNR
+1468 

-1517 LLCPVRILS
+1517 LLCPLMM
-1526 IYLERT
+1526 L
-1532 CSLRSVSNSRLFIPI
+1532 
-1547 KKGISDL
+1547 G
-1554 SVKTISTWICKC
+1554 
-1566 ISLAYGSSKA
+1566 
-1576 ELLNS
+1576 
-1581 FNVKAHD
+1581 
-1588 VRGISTSWALF
+1588 GISTSWALF

>member
-1 MEDNINVPVKL
+1 MEENYLRLLCAVNNSRGINTSVQEPTSS
-12 EVCSESN
+12 VCS
-19 ESLKQSAEVN
+19 
-29 SESNESL
+29 
-36 HQSAEVDSESTE
+36 
-48 LLNQSAEVNIE
+48 
-59 SNESLNKNAEVN
+59 
-71 SESNKSLNQN
+71 SNKFVSYSRPSKVSTSISRSGHNVTKSCNRGGVDLNS
-81 AEVCNQSNELLNQ
+81 VSG
-94 SAEVRMVFVRHIGK
+94 I
-108 RVDCDPLFPGCG
+108 LFPSFSGSKEDWRNEASHRPIYSEQISYC
-120 LVSPHIVLYSVSTRL
+120 SPLQNGNKQIHQGFNPSRNVDYFSGSFRRVFPHSHFQNLQEIPSLRLEQQSFPVQGSPFWPVYSPFGFYQNHAGSYSSPT
-135 LQVKE
+135 
-140 MKIKTPCKA
+140 
-149 FSTETMLEKAEVIKN
+149 F
-164 ESIICKT
+164 
-171 QDIPVIENNLRYT
+171 PVYSDSFLSGRFPSQGILPNQIE
-184 VKYTRSVFV
+184 
-193 ECSVRNFGLVAILT
+193 
-207 EVNTKNS
+207 
-214 MLATHTSETGI
+214 
-225 TNVTIIEIGWLIKH
+225 
-239 LNSPYPTDPSFAMT
+239 
-253 VLVTIFKHTIIAG
+253 
-266 MPYEYTMYNLMFKFS
+266 
-281 FELMVVLFVNTLYIC
+281 
-296 PYVSIPGSDYLLDG
+296 GSD
-310 SLPLSPPQT
+310 
-319 TSTLTGVSTTVS
+319 
-331 GNATYPTL
+331 
-339 SQGSAMHFG
+339 
-348 GVPTSTS
+348 
-355 VTHTLSRSVNSAG
+355 
-368 TISSVPG
+368 
-375 TAMGLNLPG
+375 
-384 SRPPLSYCGYM
+384 
-395 LPNTGTQP
+395 
-403 LPSWSQ
+403 
-409 PPWPQSYPYG
+409 
-419 GFMPN
+419 
-424 QPGFWPY
+424 
-431 RDNFYGPPSG
+431 
-441 VATAPP
+441 
-447 LAPALPVAV
+447 
-456 SLTSAVAPSTTVPDS
+456 
-471 QASSSSHGTQVSD
+471 
-484 HASPLD
+484 
-490 GLQKLLLDFGESFK
+490 
-504 AEFSTLSSRMT
+504 
-515 LLENRVSSHQ
+515 
-525 PSPAKSVECDERE
+525 
-538 DDELSVS
+538 
-545 PGSHERAFLTD
+545 
-556 EDVESSSSPKVSKT
+556 
-570 APEPSSK
+570 
-577 SAQQP
+577 
-582 PTKET
+582 
-587 EDPPSL
+587 
-593 KDLRDKVYTL
+593 
-603 MRDEA
+603 
-608 HILLLSPS
+608 
-616 KPKKP
+616 
-621 SSTFEASCGISQDT
+621 
-635 VTSHNSFPESGHMT
+635 
-649 FALQFINEGI
+649 
-659 ANSASEKVANN
+659 
-670 NISGFGMSSFS
+670 
-681 DQVKYKDFDIFD
+681 
-693 SSLGRLVPSCDKS
+693 RL
-706 MSSLLGKKPVDG
+706 
-718 LRLTQPVWSKTENLL
+718 
-733 RSASQVL
+733 
-740 GTAEHFL
+740 
-747 AATGHLL
+747 
-754 NSEDSVV
+754 
-761 PAEVR
+761 
-766 SFLLQLDKALGS
+766 
-778 SQLLLMGSIANC
+778 
-790 TLSKRAEF
+790 
-798 LENISIAEPLKD
+798 
-810 SLLKSPLSDKMFGL
+810 
-824 PLQRVQE
+824 
-831 ELSKN
+831 
-836 PPPVKVSVQVTNGKR
+836 
-851 SVNATSSSTSTSA
+851 
-864 SGGPPSSAKKRKNN
+864 
-878 YGKPQ
+878 
-883 NKPNNSGKSSDR
+883 
-895 FGHQLFSVPRL
+895 GHQLFSVPRL

-1047 RLGSISGGAYNLG
+1047 RLGSISGGSYNLG

>member
-1 MEDNINVPVKL
+1 MEENYLRLLCAVNNSRGINTSVQEPTSS
-12 EVCSESN
+12 VCS
-19 ESLKQSAEVN
+19 
-29 SESNESL
+29 
-36 HQSAEVDSESTE
+36 
-48 LLNQSAEVNIE
+48 
-59 SNESLNKNAEVN
+59 
-71 SESNKSLNQN
+71 SNKFVSYSRPSKVSTSISRSGHNVTKSCNRGGVDLNS
-81 AEVCNQSNELLNQ
+81 VSG
-94 SAEVRMVFVRHIGK
+94 I
-108 RVDCDPLFPGCG
+108 LFPSFSGSKEDWRNEAGHRPIYSEQISYC
-120 LVSPHIVLYSVSTRL
+120 SPLQNGNKQIHQGFNPSRNVDYFSGSFRRVFPHSHFPNLQEIPSLRLEQQSFPVQGSPFWPVYSPFGFYQNHAGSYSSPT
-135 LQVKE
+135 
-140 MKIKTPCKA
+140 
-149 FSTETMLEKAEVIKN
+149 F
-164 ESIICKT
+164 
-171 QDIPVIENNLRYT
+171 PVYSDSFLPGRFPSQGILPNQIE
-184 VKYTRSVFV
+184 
-193 ECSVRNFGLVAILT
+193 
-207 EVNTKNS
+207 
-214 MLATHTSETGI
+214 
-225 TNVTIIEIGWLIKH
+225 
-239 LNSPYPTDPSFAMT
+239 
-253 VLVTIFKHTIIAG
+253 
-266 MPYEYTMYNLMFKFS
+266 
-281 FELMVVLFVNTLYIC
+281 
-296 PYVSIPGSDYLLDG
+296 GSD
-310 SLPLSPPQT
+310 
-319 TSTLTGVSTTVS
+319 
-331 GNATYPTL
+331 
-339 SQGSAMHFG
+339 
-348 GVPTSTS
+348 
-355 VTHTLSRSVNSAG
+355 
-368 TISSVPG
+368 
-375 TAMGLNLPG
+375 
-384 SRPPLSYCGYM
+384 
-395 LPNTGTQP
+395 
-403 LPSWSQ
+403 
-409 PPWPQSYPYG
+409 
-419 GFMPN
+419 
-424 QPGFWPY
+424 
-431 RDNFYGPPSG
+431 
-441 VATAPP
+441 
-447 LAPALPVAV
+447 
-456 SLTSAVAPSTTVPDS
+456 
-471 QASSSSHGTQVSD
+471 
-484 HASPLD
+484 
-490 GLQKLLLDFGESFK
+490 
-504 AEFSTLSSRMT
+504 
-515 LLENRVSSHQ
+515 
-525 PSPAKSVECDERE
+525 
-538 DDELSVS
+538 
-545 PGSHERAFLTD
+545 
-556 EDVESSSSPKVSKT
+556 
-570 APEPSSK
+570 
-577 SAQQP
+577 
-582 PTKET
+582 
-587 EDPPSL
+587 
-593 KDLRDKVYTL
+593 
-603 MRDEA
+603 
-608 HILLLSPS
+608 
-616 KPKKP
+616 
-621 SSTFEASCGISQDT
+621 
-635 VTSHNSFPESGHMT
+635 
-649 FALQFINEGI
+649 
-659 ANSASEKVANN
+659 
-670 NISGFGMSSFS
+670 
-681 DQVKYKDFDIFD
+681 
-693 SSLGRLVPSCDKS
+693 RL
-706 MSSLLGKKPVDG
+706 
-718 LRLTQPVWSKTENLL
+718 
-733 RSASQVL
+733 
-740 GTAEHFL
+740 
-747 AATGHLL
+747 
-754 NSEDSVV
+754 
-761 PAEVR
+761 
-766 SFLLQLDKALGS
+766 
-778 SQLLLMGSIANC
+778 
-790 TLSKRAEF
+790 
-798 LENISIAEPLKD
+798 
-810 SLLKSPLSDKMFGL
+810 
-824 PLQRVQE
+824 
-831 ELSKN
+831 
-836 PPPVKVSVQVTNGKR
+836 
-851 SVNATSSSTSTSA
+851 
-864 SGGPPSSAKKRKNN
+864 
-878 YGKPQ
+878 
-883 NKPNNSGKSSDR
+883 
-895 FGHQLFSVPRL
+895 GHQLFSVPRF

-1201 SRSKIFCGRRNE
+1201 SGSKIFCGRRNE

-1262 PIMCLSSSSTS
+1262 PFMCLSSSSTS